1 MHLKEFS
8 FISPVIESA
17 EVFSAIETAIPPD
30 AITEAVGKTDSRE
43 ERQRKLPSQLVV
55 CLVIAMSLWSS
66 DSMQTVL
73 KKLVN
78 GLSTQWIRL
87 AQYWRVPSS
96 SSISEARQRVGC
108 RVMSQLFHQVVRPL
122 ATRQTPGAFLGGLRV
137 MAVDGTVLDVP
148 DTEENARVFG
158 YPGSRPG
165 TRSAFPKVR
174 LVLLIE
180 AGTHLIVDALMCPY
194 RLGERVRALKL
205 LRSVTTGMLLMWD
218 RGLHSYTM
226 VNATITQGCD
236 YLGRVP
242 ANVKFEVVKVLADGS
257 YLSWIAPDRKS
268 KKKGAT
274 RIQVRVVEYTIDS
287 EQEPQTYRLITSLLD
302 LALFP
307 AVLLAAEYHQRW
319 EVENTIDELKT
330 HLLGRKTPIRSLKP
344 RQVVQEIYGWLLGH
358 WAVRCLMFQAAEQAG
373 IAPERLGFTGTLNVI
388 RRAIPQFQQAQP
400 SELPFFGL
408 G

>member
-17 EVFSAIETAIPPD
+17 EVFRAIETAIPPN
-30 AITEAVGKTDSRE
+30 AIAEAVSKTDSVE
-43 ERQRKLPSQLVV
+43 ERQRKLPSHLVV

-66 DSMQTVL
+66 DSMPTVL

-108 RVMSQLFHQVVRPL
+108 QVMSQLFHQVVRPL
-122 ATRQTPGAFLGGLRV
+122 ATRQTPGAFLGGLRM
-137 MAVDGTVLDVP
+137 MAVDGTVFDVP
-148 DTEENARVFG
+148 DSEENARVFG
-158 YPGSRPG
+158 YPGSRRG
-165 TRSAFPKVR
+165 TRAAFPKVR

-180 AGTHLIVDALMCPY
+180 AGTHLIVDALLCPY
-194 RLGERVRALKL
+194 RIGERVRAKKL

-218 RGLHSYTM
+218 RGLHSYAM

-242 ANVKFEVVKVLADGS
+242 ANIKFEAVKVLEDGS

-268 KKKGAT
+268 KKKGAA
-274 RIQVRVVEYTIDS
+274 RIQVRIVEYTIDCDP
-287 EQEPQTYRLITSLLD
+287 QPQTYRLITSLVD

-307 AVLLAAEYHQRW
+307 AELLAAEYHQRW

-330 HLLGRKTPIRSLKP
+330 HLKARKTPIRSLQP
-344 RQVVQEIYGWLLGH
+344 RQVVQEIYGWLLAH
-358 WAVRCLMFQAAEQAG
+358 WAVRCLMFQASEQAG
-373 IAPERLGFTGTLNVI
+373 IAPLRLGFTGTLNVI
-388 RRAIPQFQQAQP
+388 RRAIPQFQQSQ
-400 SELPFFGL
+400 SMELPFFGL